1 MKNVIAKIQL
11 MIVQFSFLKGA
22 ALTFV
27 SLISL
32 AMVVLS
38 IIDFAYYSSAEEQ
51 NQIEAFY
58 QVVRFVFLLEIIIQ
72 IIFNFKNRY
81 SSFKKTIPGII
92 LLTTFLP
99 LFIPSTDTQGLLFHI
114 EQFIDNKY
122 YFTFALLSIAFSNLG
137 QAVIGFLGK
146 KTNRALIMATSFFII
161 ILIGT
166 FLLMSPRSG
175 LIRISFID
183 ALFVST
189 SAVCVTGLTPLDIAT
204 AFTIE
209 GKFIILM
216 LIQIGGLGVM
226 TLTTFFALFFMGNMK
241 ISNQLTV
248 REMIAGGTLQSLF
261 SMLLNILVFT
271 LIIEGI
277 GAFFIWYSIHKTM
290 GMNLMQELFF
300 SVFHSISAFCNAGF
314 STLSGNLGNPLI
326 MFHHNLVFIVISL
339 LIIFGGIGFPILVNL
354 KNLGTYYLKRLY
366 FIRIN
371 KKGSF
376 QRMTHVI
383 NINTKI
389 VLITTTI
396 LIFGGT
402 AMMALFEWNG
412 AFAFLPTE
420 EKLIQ
425 SFFNSVATRTAGF
438 TSINLTLFSSSALL
452 IYMLLMWIGG
462 AAQSTAGG
470 IKVNTLATAF
480 LAMKAIL
487 RSESRVEIFKRE
499 IAGVSVMRAF
509 GTIFVS
515 IIILATAIFILNLLE
530 PDISLF
536 GLAFE
541 CISAIGTV
549 GSSLDIT
556 QLLSSDGKL
565 LIIFLMFT
573 GRIGMF
579 TLIMSFIK
587 RKPKR
592 NYRFPEEQIIIN

>member
-1 MKNVIAKIQL
+1 MKNVIEKIRSFIKQL
-11 MIVQFSFLKGA
+11 PFLKGA
-22 ALTFV
+22 ALTLVF
-27 SLISL
+27 LISL
-32 AMVVLS
+32 AMVVFS
-38 IIDFAYYSSAEEQ
+38 IIDFAYYPSVGEQ
-51 NQIEAFY
+51 NQLEAFY
-58 QVVRFVFLLEIIIQ
+58 QIVRLVFLLEIIIQ
-72 IIFNFKNRY
+72 IIFDFKDRY

-99 LFIPSTDTQGLLFHI
+99 LFIPSTIAQGFLFQL

-122 YFTFALLSIAFSNLG
+122 YLTFALLLVAFSNLG
-137 QAVIGFLGK
+137 QAIIGFLGK
-146 KTNRALIMATSFFII
+146 KTNPALIMATSFFII
-161 ILIGT
+161 ILIGS
-166 FLLMSPRSG
+166 FLLMSPRSS
-175 LIRISFID
+175 LIHISFID

-209 GKFIILM
+209 GQIIILL

-226 TLTTFFALFFMGNMK
+226 TLTSFFALFFMGNIK

-277 GAFFIWYSIHKTM
+277 GAFFIWYSIHGTM
-290 GMNLMQELFF
+290 GMNLTQELFF

-314 STLSGNLGNPLI
+314 STLTGNLGHPLI
-326 MFHHNLVFIVISL
+326 MFNHNFVFITVSL

-354 KNLGTYYLKRLY
+354 KSLAGYYLRQFY
-366 FIRIN
+366 YTRIN
-371 KKGSF
+371 KSKPF
-376 QRMTHVI
+376 QRTTHVI

-389 VLITTTI
+389 VLTTTTI
-396 LIFGGT
+396 LILGGT
-402 AMMALFEWNG
+402 LMMALLEWNG
-412 AFAFLPTE
+412 AFASLSVE
-420 EKLIQ
+420 DKLTQ

-438 TSINLTLFSSSALL
+438 TSINLTLFGSSALL
-452 IYMLLMWIGG
+452 VYMLLMWIGG

-470 IKVNTLATAF
+470 IKVNTIATAF
-480 LAMKAIL
+480 LAMKSIL
-487 RSESRVEIFKRE
+487 RSESKVEVFKRE
-499 IAGVSVMRAF
+499 IAGISVMRAF

-515 IIILATAIFILNLLE
+515 IVILAIAIFILNILE
-530 PDISLF
+530 PNLSLF

-541 CISAIGTV
+541 CVSAIGTV

-556 QLLSSDGKL
+556 PLLGGDGKL

-579 TLIMSFIK
+579 TLLMSFI
-587 RKPKR
+587 RSKPKR

>member
-1 MKNVIAKIQL
+1 MVEFINKIRRI
-11 MIVQFSFLKGA
+11 IVQFPFLKKL
-22 ALTFV
+22 ALLIIFLA
-27 SLISL
+27 SLS
-32 AMVVLS
+32 MVVFS
-38 IIDFAYYSSAEEQ
+38 IIDFAYYPSVEEQ
-51 NQIEAFY
+51 SQIEALY
-58 QVVRFVFLLEIIIQ
+58 QVVRLVFLLEIVIQ
-72 IIFNFKNRY
+72 VIFNFKARY
-81 SSFKKTIPGII
+81 SSLKKMIPGII
-92 LLTTFLP
+92 LLSTFLP
-99 LFIPSTDTQGLLFHI
+99 LFITPSNTTGFLSNI

-122 YFTFALLSIAFSNLG
+122 YLTFALLLMAFSNLG

-146 KTNRALIMATSFFII
+146 KSNPALIMATSFFII

-166 FLLMSPRSG
+166 FLLMSPRSS
-175 LIRISFID
+175 LIHISFID

-204 AFTIE
+204 AFTTE
-209 GKFIILM
+209 GQIIILL

-226 TLTTFFALFFMGNMK
+226 TLTTFFAMFFMGNMK

-248 REMIAGGTLQSLF
+248 REMIAGGALQSLF

-277 GAFFIWYSIHKTM
+277 GAFFIWYSIHGTM
-290 GMNLMQELFF
+290 EMNITQEIFF

-339 LIIFGGIGFPILVNL
+339 LIILGGIGFPILVNL
-354 KNLGTYYLKRLY
+354 KNLSSYYLNQFY
-366 FIRIN
+366 FTHIN
-371 KKGSF
+371 KKKSF
-376 QRMTHVI
+376 QRMTHVV

-396 LIFGGT
+396 LILGGT

-412 AFAFLPTE
+412 AFAFLSIE
-420 EKLIQ
+420 EKLVQ

-462 AAQSTAGG
+462 SAQSTAGG

-480 LAMKAIL
+480 LAMEAIL
-487 RSESRVEIFKRE
+487 RSESKVEVFKRE
-499 IAGVSVMRAF
+499 IAGISVMRAF

-515 IIILATAIFILNLLE
+515 IVILAIAVFILNLLE

-536 GLAFE
+536 GLVFE
-541 CISAIGTV
+541 CVSAIGTV

-556 QLLSSDGKL
+556 PLLGGDGKL

-579 TLIMSFIK
+579 TLLMSFIK